1 MIGVVL
7 VAIMIL
13 SALMGIG
20 FGLIGLAQF
29 KYWKRKY

>member
-1 MIGVVL
+1 MIGVIF
-7 VAIMIL
+7 VAVMVL